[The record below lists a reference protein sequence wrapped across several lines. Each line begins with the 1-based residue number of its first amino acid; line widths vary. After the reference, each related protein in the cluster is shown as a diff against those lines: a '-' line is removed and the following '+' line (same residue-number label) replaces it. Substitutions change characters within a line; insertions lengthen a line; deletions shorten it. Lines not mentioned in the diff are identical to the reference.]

1 MLERREM
8 VRLGKKFE
16 IIKNQYNNATLQSNR
31 LRKVVALIVNCSTV
45 AGGNDNMDG
54 ITVAV

>member
-1 MLERREM
+1 M

-45 AGGNDNMDG
+45 ADGNDNMDG